1 MSRSSIAERD
11 KSDWNKF
18 AFQLMPSINRHDGM
32 CDNILD
38 DDTVKIAPYGYF

>member
-18 AFQLMPSINRHDGM
+18 AFQLMPSINRHDG
-32 CDNILD
+32 ILD
-38 DDTVKIAPYGYF
+38 DDTVKIARYGYF